1 MDSNEIE
8 PIKERGDGELSA
20 FIKRITV
27 PLSKRGWPM
36 WLVYLLA
43 ILGLIY
49 VLNPTA
55 GILELIPDNIPVIG
69 NLDEGV
75 AYMLIYAGLVEFFE
89 GKKGHGK

>member
-75 AYMLIYAGLVEFFE
+75 ALGADLCGFGGVF
-89 GKKGHGK
+89 

>member
-1 MDSNEIE
+1 MESNEIE

-27 PLSKRGWPM
+27 PLSKRGWPV
-36 WLVYLLA
+36 WLVYMLA

-89 GKKGHGK
+89 GKKGGGK